1 MDRLVVDRAKAN
13 IGRAGSAMAARHG
26 YTIDPIT
33 ARNQQANTAER
44 HIRTIKDALRAMVAL
59 RTAGPPV
66 QITRAQIDRARMAY
80 MAAVSASRGFAP
92 YELLFNMQMKLP
104 IDAQVGVEAA
114 RVRADESTAERVA
127 RERGENDA
135 KVQQARDGMAARH
148 KIDARYRKHKWGER
162 VRLRLGD
169 VVWVENNQN
178 THATKFKNMIKR
190 GQQAVVVEIDER
202 RNKIKVRDFR
212 TGAPRPGWLAM
223 RRATP
228 VVGASVPRAEA
239 RAPVQ
244 GDVEQPQVRGNS
256 SSGSSGSSGSSNKAG
271 AQQEAERGQFPI
283 AVATEQGIIRDIV
296 RTETGWLVTLD
307 TTSVGGSVRVASGDG
322 FSQQV
327 LDRAR
332 TEKRQVERQARQQR
346 RGQA

>member
-1 MDRLVVDRAKAN
+1 
-13 IGRAGSAMAARHG
+13 
-26 YTIDPIT
+26 
-33 ARNQQANTAER
+33 
-44 HIRTIKDALRAMVAL
+44 
-59 RTAGPPV
+59 
-66 QITRAQIDRARMAY
+66 
-80 MAAVSASRGFAP
+80 
-92 YELLFNMQMKLP
+92 
-104 IDAQVGVEAA
+104 
-114 RVRADESTAERVA
+114 
-127 RERGENDA
+127 
-135 KVQQARDGMAARH
+135 
-148 KIDARYRKHKWGER
+148 
-162 VRLRLGD
+162 
-169 VVWVENNQN
+169 
-178 THATKFKNMIKR
+178 MIKR

-346 RGQA
+346 RGRA